1 MNEHVCIIILISID
15 IISFYIKRMIA
26 LLIVGL
32 VVTTVNT
39 VTCKVGCEKMRK
51 ICQAR
56 CMARP
61 LDVIEGQEC
70 NKQTKIL
77 KCSLRCK

>member
-1 MNEHVCIIILISID
+1 MNEHVCIITLISID

-39 VTCKVGCEKMRK
+39 VTCKVGCEKMKK

-70 NKQTKIL
+70 KKQIKNTEM
-77 KCSLRCK
+77 

>member
-1 MNEHVCIIILISID
+1 MNEHVCIITLISID
-15 IISFYIKRMIA
+15 IISFYIKCMIA

-39 VTCKVGCEKMRK
+39 VTCKVGSEKMRK

-70 NKQTKIL
+70 NKQIKNTEM
-77 KCSLRCK
+77 

>member
-1 MNEHVCIIILISID
+1 MNEHVCIITLISID
-15 IISFYIKRMIA
+15 IISFYIKCMIA

-39 VTCKVGCEKMRK
+39 VTCKVGSEKMRK
-51 ICQAR
+51 ICHAR

-70 NKQTKIL
+70 NKQIKNTEM
-77 KCSLRCK
+77 

>member
-1 MNEHVCIIILISID
+1 MNEHVCIITIISID
-15 IISFYIKRMIA
+15 IIPFYIKRMIA
-26 LLIVGL
+26 LLIAGL

-39 VTCKVGCEKMRK
+39 VTCEVGCEKMRK

-61 LDVIEGQEC
+61 LDVIEGRNVT
-70 NKQTKIL
+70 NKQKY
-77 KCSLRCK
+77 

>member
-1 MNEHVCIIILISID
+1 
-15 IISFYIKRMIA
+15 MIA
-26 LLIVGL
+26 LLIAGL

-39 VTCKVGCEKMRK
+39 VTCEVGCEKMRK

-70 NKQTKIL
+70 NKQIKNTEM
-77 KCSLRCK
+77 

>member
-1 MNEHVCIIILISID
+1 MNEHVCIITLISID

-32 VVTTVNT
+32 VVTTANT
-39 VTCKVGCEKMRK
+39 VACKVGCEKMRK

-70 NKQTKIL
+70 NKQIKNTEM
-77 KCSLRCK
+77 

>member
-1 MNEHVCIIILISID
+1 MNEHVCIVTLISID
-15 IISFYIKRMIA
+15 IIPFYIKRMIA

-32 VVTTVNT
+32 VVITVNT

-51 ICQAR
+51 IGQAR

-61 LDVIEGQEC
+61 LDVIEGQERK
-70 NKQTKIL
+70 KQIKNTKM
-77 KCSLRCK
+77 

>member
-56 CMARP
+56 FMARP

-70 NKQTKIL
+70 NKQIKNTEM
-77 KCSLRCK
+77 